1 MTDTSHDETVDYETH
16 VDLVAEH
23 AATEYRLRLAQ
34 KSVQALEIDADS
46 LRDDLCETVG
56 ALAEANSVCDRRDAE
71 IASLRKELADMT
83 AVAQELDASSKRMQE
98 RAEVAERRLQQQNNG
113 EEDEVIAG
121 LRELLTQ
128 ERNTVCQRDQQ
139 LKDACAKAEE
149 LRGRAQKAEA
159 EASGLRNKLKR
170 AEEQAASNT
179 AATAGYREANGEMDR
194 IMRQQEDRIRH
205 LERVI
210 DGLRAEVSHS
220 TTEACDASA

>member
-34 KSVQALEIDADS
+34 KSIQALEIDADA

-98 RAEVAERRLQQQNNG
+98 RAEVAERRLQQQSNG

-121 LRELLTQ
+121 LRELLAQ
-128 ERNTVCQRDQQ
+128 ERTTSSERDRQ
-139 LKDACAKAEE
+139 LKDACAKVEE
-149 LRGRAQKAEA
+149 QRDRAQKAEA
-159 EASGLRNKLKR
+159 DLSGMKNKMQRVLADLNGLK
-170 AEEQAASNT
+170 
-179 AATAGYREANGEMDR
+179 EANDEMGRQMESDAARIASLEAEIKTSEIEFAALKGGE
-194 IMRQQEDRIRH
+194 
-205 LERVI
+205 
-210 DGLRAEVSHS
+210 
-220 TTEACDASA
+220 